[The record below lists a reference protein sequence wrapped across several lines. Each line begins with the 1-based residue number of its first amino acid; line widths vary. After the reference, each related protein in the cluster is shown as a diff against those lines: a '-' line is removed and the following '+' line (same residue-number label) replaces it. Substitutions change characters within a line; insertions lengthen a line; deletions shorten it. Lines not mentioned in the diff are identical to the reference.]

1 MNAAD
6 PYYKEHLNYL
16 NKEGIMKVIDPNMLE
31 VRGYV
36 MLMMMRSDENYTAVE
51 GCTAEE
57 LLACFNATDYDAC
70 IAKCADEPEE
80 PEEPEVVKNG
90 TLTVSVDDRSSE
102 VVAAPRIGTIILNT
116 INLKA
121 SEEITV
127 DTLTLKAA

>member
-1 MNAAD
+1 MNAAN

-36 MLMMMRSDENYTAVE
+36 MLMMMRSDDTYTAVE

-70 IAKCADEPEE
+70 IAACSDEKPAEEE
-80 PEEPEVVKNG
+80 PVEGREEQG
-90 TLTVSVDDRSSE
+90 TLKVSEASVQPSTS
-102 VVAAPRIGTIILNT
+102 AP
-116 INLKA
+116 
-121 SEEITV
+121 S
-127 DTLTLKAA
+127 